1 MGEFEIIKRYFTW
14 DDLKSPFDDLR
25 LGVGDDCALLSPDP
39 QDGLLCVTTD
49 TMVER
54 VHFFQDLEPYLT
66 ASKALLSNLSD
77 LAGMGATPS
86 SFTLSLIMPKDF
98 LPFLPSFSSGLKDVA
113 AQCPIALIGGNL
125 SSGPILSIT
134 ISAYGYAK
142 HPMRRNAA
150 ANGYLVAVTGGLG
163 GAGLYV
169 ELKNGTLPRQDDDL
183 MEEAKLRYAR
193 PPCRVAF
200 ASALSSLCPCAL
212 DISDGLC
219 GDLRH
224 ILSQSGV
231 GAELEADKVP
241 LDEVLQ
247 KADLPLKTKYDLAL
261 YGGGDYELLCAF
273 DEQNLGKIED
283 LAKSFEVPLT
293 VIGRITSKVPAGQI
307 CLDLDNGHRA
317 AAKSGFEHF

>member
-14 DDLKSPFDDLR
+14 EDLKSPFDDIR
-25 LGVGDDCALLSPDP
+25 LGVGDDCALLSPKP
-39 QDGLLCVTTD
+39 QDGLLCITTD

-54 VHFFQDLEPYLT
+54 VHFFQDLEPNLT

-77 LAGMGATPS
+77 LAAMGATPS
-86 SFTLSLIMPKDF
+86 CFTLSLIMPKDF
-98 LPFLPSFSSGLKDVA
+98 LPFLPSFSRGLKDA
-113 AQCPIALIGGNL
+113 ALQCPIALVGGNL

-134 ISAYGYAK
+134 ISACGYAK

-150 ANGYLVAVTGGLG
+150 SNGYLLAVTGGLG
-163 GAGLYV
+163 GAALFV
-169 ELKNGTLPRQDDDL
+169 ELKNRKATAADDEL
-183 MEEAKLRYAR
+183 IEEAKLRYAK

-200 ASALSSLCPCAL
+200 AAALSSLCPCAL

-224 ILSQSGV
+224 ILSQSLV
-231 GAELEADKVP
+231 GAELEVDKIP

-247 KADLPLKTKYDLAL
+247 KARLPMKAKYDLAL

-273 DEQNLGKIED
+273 DEQNLGKIQD
-283 LAKSFEVPLT
+283 LAASFDVPLT
-293 VIGRITSKVPAGQI
+293 VIGRVTSKVPAGQI
-307 CLDLDNGHRA
+307 CLDLENGHRK